1 MGGVGGFIR
10 ENRTL
15 YVGRIAITSDTE
27 DVVRRQFGQFGPLE
41 RVRILKNRGVAFVT
55 YKTRANAEFA
65 REAMMNQDLENN
77 EIINVRW
84 ATADPNAIANRL
96 DAEDDKA
103 EADRVARL
111 LMESQGGSEEQQEE
125 ESELPAEF
133 TSLKR
138 SVDEDGFKEMED
150 RVKKQRSEEEA
161 AVNSAPAQQDAQTAE
176 SIYGYTQED
185 YNNYWYQQQAYYEQ
199 QQKEQQKQ
207 QEQEKAGGIIP
218 KNVLS
223 NLKTL
228 AKNAPIAAAA
238 PVATEKKTNG
248 LGNLADYGSDSE
260 DDE

>member
-1 MGGVGGFIR
+1 
-10 ENRTL
+10 
-15 YVGRIAITSDTE
+15 
-27 DVVRRQFGQFGPLE
+27 
-41 RVRILKNRGVAFVT
+41 
-55 YKTRANAEFA
+55 
-65 REAMMNQDLENN
+65 MMNQDLENN

-96 DAEDDKA
+96 DAEDDRA

-111 LMESQGGSEEQQEE
+111 LMESQGGSEAQQEE

-150 RVKKQRSEEEA
+150 RVKKQRAEEQETA
-161 AVNSAPAQQDAQTAE
+161 VASVNSATAQQDAQTTE

-199 QQKEQQKQ
+199 QQKEQEKQ

-223 NLKTL
+223 SLKTL
-228 AKNAPIAAAA
+228 AKNAPIAAA
-238 PVATEKKTNG
+238 PVATEKKSNG

-260 DDE
+260 DEE

>member
-1 MGGVGGFIR
+1 M
-10 ENRTL
+10 
-15 YVGRIAITSDTE
+15 
-27 DVVRRQFGQFGPLE
+27 
-41 RVRILKNRGVAFVT
+41 RILKNRGVAFVT

-65 REAMMNQDLENN
+65 REAMMNQNLENN

-103 EADRVARL
+103 EAERVAKI

-133 TSLKR
+133 TSIKR
-138 SVDEDGFKEMED
+138 SVDEDGFEEMEN
-150 RVKKQRSEEEA
+150 RVKKQRAEEEA
-161 AVNSAPAQQDAQTAE
+161 KLAPTQQDAQTAE

-199 QQKEQQKQ
+199 QQQQEQKQ
-207 QEQEKAGGIIP
+207 AQEKAGGIIP
-218 KNVLS
+218 QNILA

-228 AKNAPIAAAA
+228 AKNTTIAA
-238 PVATEKKTNG
+238 PVVDEKNNSKSTNG

-260 DDE
+260 DEE